1 MSSPKLGVDT
11 VCVNQPV
18 NLTCWTDK
26 QVKDI
31 TITWHWLSQSKEGT
45 TIIVQA
51 TSYEVLYTCNASNI
65 CGQIGEAHV
74 TVVADGEYLWRECK
88 KAAKPI
94 HIVSYKN
101 TQH

>member
-11 VCVNQPV
+11 VCVNQSV
-18 NLTCWTDK
+18 NLSCHTDQ

-51 TSYEVLYTCNASNI
+51 TPYEVLYTCNASNDG
-65 CGQIGEAHV
+65 GQMGETYV
-74 TVVADGEYLWRECK
+74 TVVADGE
-88 KAAKPI
+88 
-94 HIVSYKN
+94 
-101 TQH
+101 